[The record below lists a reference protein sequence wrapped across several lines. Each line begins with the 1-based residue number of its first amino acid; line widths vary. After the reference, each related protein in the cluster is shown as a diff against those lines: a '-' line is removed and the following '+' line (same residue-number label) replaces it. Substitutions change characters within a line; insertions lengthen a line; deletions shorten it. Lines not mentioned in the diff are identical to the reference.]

1 MINGPHLLATVTS
14 EANRCEGTTSQVLHP
29 LLTSFSIYADHLQV
43 VTAAQDWIAS
53 NITPPVEVLGSLAS
67 EMRKRASEE
76 KQVRGWLCL
85 LLICAEDR

>member
-1 MINGPHLLATVTS
+1 MTNGPHLLATVTS
-14 EANRCEGTTSQVLHP
+14 EANRCEGIASRVLHP
-29 LLTSFSIYADHLQV
+29 LLTSLFPIYADHLQV
-43 VTAAQDWIAS
+43 VTAAQDWITS

-85 LLICAEDR
+85 L